1 MSGLPESGAR
11 RRPRRWLL
19 RHRLGRASWWL
30 ASVGLGLAMLSVI
43 RPPSGAEARGSA
55 VDSEE
60 RLHEPSERSEPWR
73 QWRERLAGAHV
84 ARRAGDVSGALAHY
98 DAVASAPRA
107 RGQDAEH
114 AALWAARLRLGLGE
128 CSAALALHSLVLG
141 CEDPALLARAM
152 VEARSLAAGARCA
165 EWSSTLRGTAAIA
178 REKLSALAAQETGE
192 GARARRWLHASRE
205 TRR

>member
-1 MSGLPESGAR
+1 MSELPESGAR

-30 ASVGLGLAMLSVI
+30 ASVGLGLAVLSVI
-43 RPPSGAEARGSA
+43 RPPSGAAARGSA
-55 VDSEE
+55 VDPEE
-60 RLHEPSERSEPWR
+60 RLPERSEPWR

-84 ARRAGDVSGALAHY
+84 ARRAGDVSGALALY

-152 VEARSLAAGARCA
+152 VEARSHAAGARCA
-165 EWSSTLRGTAAIA
+165 EWSSTLRGTAALA
-178 REKLSALAAQETGE
+178 RKKLSALAVQETGE
-192 GARARRWLHASRE
+192 GARARRWLHAVRE